1 MAGTSEDEVGGLP
14 AIPGLTLEEVRALIS
29 ERIGLSVGRDDPVL
43 AVYVL
48 HEAFIREYEA
58 MLARHNTALTALFEQ
73 SVSTWTDDVS
83 LQISTFADQLLSQG
97 LQDRMAQLGEHAR
110 VAAEMV
116 VQTRRLV
123 RWVSVLTAL
132 TGVGAAI
139 AVLVLFLILR

>member
-1 MAGTSEDEVGGLP
+1 MVGASEDDVGGLP

-29 ERIGLSVGRDDPVL
+29 ERIDLNVGRNDPVL

-58 MLARHNTALTALFEQ
+58 MLRRHDAALTTLFEQ
-73 SVSTWTDDVS
+73 SVTTWTDDVS
-83 LQISTFADQLLSQG
+83 KKVALISDQLLSQG
-97 LQDRMAQLGEHAR
+97 LQDRMAQLGEHSR
-110 VAAEMV
+110 VASEMV
-116 VQTRRLV
+116 VRTRRLV

>member
-1 MAGTSEDEVGGLP
+1 MP
-14 AIPGLTLEEVRALIS
+14 AIPFLTIDDVRKLIF
-29 ERIGLSVGRDDPVL
+29 EKTGQAINRDDPL
-43 AVYVL
+43 MALYVL
-48 HEAFIREYEA
+48 HGAFLEDHQR
-58 MLARHNTALTALFEQ
+58 LLDRHNETLTALFDS
-73 SVSTWTDDVS
+73 SVAGWTDEVS
-83 LQISTFADQLLSQG
+83 KKVALVSDQLLSQG

-139 AVLVLFLILR
+139 TVLALFLILR